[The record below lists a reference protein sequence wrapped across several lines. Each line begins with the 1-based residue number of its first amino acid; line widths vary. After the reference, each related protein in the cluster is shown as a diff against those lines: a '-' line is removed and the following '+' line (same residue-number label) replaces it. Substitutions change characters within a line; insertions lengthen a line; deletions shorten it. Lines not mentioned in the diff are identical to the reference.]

1 MLIAINIKIPSASE
15 LHSCFSISLGVE
27 LDKLYSVAGYIS
39 HKRYEVAFGHRMLNC
54 DKFFVLD
61 GLDGNSMSFVGFLSF
76 ERWKCDTATTDN
88 SSTCSVYDIATDRA
102 DIEFREENI

>member
-1 MLIAINIKIPSASE
+1 MFIAINIKVTSASE
-15 LHSCFSISLGVE
+15 LHSGFGISLGVE

-54 DKFFVLD
+54 DKFLVFH

-88 SSTCSVYDIATDRA
+88 SSTCSVYDIATDGT
-102 DIEFREENI
+102 DIEFGKEDV